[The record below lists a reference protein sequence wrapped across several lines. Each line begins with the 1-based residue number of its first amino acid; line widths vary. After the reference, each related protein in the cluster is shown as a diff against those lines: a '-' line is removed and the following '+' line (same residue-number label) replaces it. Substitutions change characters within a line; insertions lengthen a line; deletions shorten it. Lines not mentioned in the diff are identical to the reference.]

1 MKWPMLS
8 SQRKSYAVVAFLL
21 VVVVML
27 AIDQIALWR
36 ETSGL
41 KRAIGITNAIARSDP
56 SAASSLERKIDDL
69 RSQVASVRLDMDN
82 LASSVRGT
90 KSHLET
96 VQSDDLVRRINRLEF
111 SVSDFDQRITSL
123 ERSARLH

>member
-1 MKWPMLS
+1 MKWPMSS

-36 ETSGL
+36 ETAGL
-41 KRAIGITNAIARSDP
+41 KRAIGITNAIARNDP
-56 SAASSLERKIDDL
+56 SAASSLERKVDDL

-90 KSHLET
+90 KSRLET
-96 VQSDDLVRRINRLEF
+96 VQSDDLVRRINHLEF